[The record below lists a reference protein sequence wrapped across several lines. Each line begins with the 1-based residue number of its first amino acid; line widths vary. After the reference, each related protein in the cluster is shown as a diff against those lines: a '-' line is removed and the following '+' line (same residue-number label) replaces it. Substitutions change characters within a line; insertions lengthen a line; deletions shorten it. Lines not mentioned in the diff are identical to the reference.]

1 MNTHV
6 HRKKDPERL
15 QEQLL
20 EAASIIAA
28 KDGIAAL
35 SLNAVAKQAGVS
47 KGGLLHHFPGRQEL
61 IHALFIRLLA
71 VMDRGIMALMAV
83 DDNPR
88 GRWPCRMKWCCV
100 NAGGTGCCNIWP
112 TPMNWIAAT

>member
-35 SLNAVAKQAGVS
+35 SLNAVAKQA
-47 KGGLLHHFPGRQEL
+47 
-61 IHALFIRLLA
+61 
-71 VMDRGIMALMAV
+71 
-83 DDNPR
+83 
-88 GRWPCRMKWCCV
+88 
-100 NAGGTGCCNIWP
+100 
-112 TPMNWIAAT
+112 